1 MNLIGKIER
10 ERMIRRAQKK
20 VDKERAQK
28 ILEKRRDAEF
38 QRDLKESAGMDLND
52 LEGLV

>member
-20 VDKERAQK
+20 VDKARQQAYLQK
-28 ILEKRRDAEF
+28 KRDNEFRLE
-38 QRDLKESAGMDLND
+38 LKERGLNLTD
-52 LEGLV
+52 LESLQ